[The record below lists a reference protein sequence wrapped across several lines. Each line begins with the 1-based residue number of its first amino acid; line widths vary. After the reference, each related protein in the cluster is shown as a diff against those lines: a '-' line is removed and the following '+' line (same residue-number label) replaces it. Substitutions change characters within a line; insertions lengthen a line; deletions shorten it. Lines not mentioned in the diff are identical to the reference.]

1 MKYEEALE
9 ALSELN
15 KRGIHPGLE
24 GLWMLQR
31 LVTLPVVIPSPKPL
45 IVLQNVQQEE

>member
-24 GLWMLQR
+24 GIGKLVDALGNPEKGLR
-31 LVTLPVVIPSPKPL
+31 LCM
-45 IVLQNVQQEE
+45 